1 VLEAGRAARLY
12 KVPGGEKMIYIIILI
27 ISVVL
32 LGAAVVGC
40 FKPGKKDGICNYD
53 NNDKKEE
60 FKK

>member
-1 VLEAGRAARLY
+1 MEYV
-12 KVPGGEKMIYIIILI
+12 ILFI
-27 ISVVL
+27 ISAVM

-40 FKPGKKDGICNYD
+40 FKPGKKDSICNYD